1 MAKFTAKDFV
11 EYVNDEF
18 DSETLQLLKNTL
30 DERLIFL
37 RKMGDMA
44 NPRTVVQGYRL
55 NKQDLKEAQTL
66 YESIGADLD
75 ILAQESSSFKQ
86 FISKIKS
93 SPEYKKLDITD
104 PQVNSFLLT
113 IYDSAD
119 GLSEARGFTTKELR
133 LKAIALLKSIG
144 VPTSEENIQDILG
157 GLIAKIKKYNAGS
170 VLAEVVKSSI
180 RSEVVL
186 MITELAEGYG
196 VKIPTH
202 TESGSKKEWKTITKM
217 AEYAVRGIDSSN
229 RKSFIRDVMRIK
241 KAINNDEIVI

>member
-1 MAKFTAKDFV
+1 MANFTAKDFIK
-11 EYVNDEF
+11 YVKGEF
-18 DSETLQLLKNTL
+18 DSETLELLKNIL

-55 NKQDLKEAQTL
+55 NKQDLKEAQAL

-75 ILAQESSSFKQ
+75 ILAQESSSFRQ

-119 GLSEARGFTTKELR
+119 GLSEARGFT
-133 LKAIALLKSIG
+133 
-144 VPTSEENIQDILG
+144 
-157 GLIAKIKKYNAGS
+157 IKKHNAGS
-170 VLAEVVKSSI
+170 VLAEVVRSPI

-202 TESGSKKEWKTITKM
+202 TESGVKKRWNTITKM
-217 AEYAVRGIDSSN
+217 AEYAVRGIGPSN
-229 RKSFIRDVMRIK
+229 RKSFIKDVMRIK